1 MHRIFLPLYRFFE
14 DHKALMYTL
23 LVASTLIFAWFA
35 SKLRYEEDI
44 IKLLPRSA
52 TSSELAFTDI
62 GLVDKVFVQLTSR
75 DTLNPVEPAVLGSN
89 LAEFCEILEERDS
102 TTHLIAGCLN
112 SLDMETVFD
121 AMDYAMEHIPSFV
134 DTAWYRSIE
143 QVITPEAIEA
153 QMAENARIIQED
165 ETGDATQMVVMD
177 PLNLRGLVLQ
187 QMAEGGSVMGG
198 FNMDDGY
205 FFSIDKTV
213 ALAFITPSFSS
224 MDTGQ
229 STRFVRMIN
238 KAKKEFEASHPDIRI
253 LVHGNPQGGYSN
265 AGTIKHDL
273 VWTIGLSLLLILFIM
288 IMSFHNLYFVWQ
300 QVVPVIY
307 GALFSLACMYWIKG
321 VMSLMALGI
330 SAIVLG
336 VAISYCLHVL
346 IHYYYVGDVEKMLRD
361 ESTPVFLGVITTVG
375 AFMGLLFTESDLLR
389 DFGLFSTFSLL
400 GNTLFALIFLPHFLR
415 PQQIQ
420 FKRSHGFP
428 LVERINS
435 LPWDRNKWVVGIML
449 VFIAVGIAFSPKV
462 KFDSDLRNLDYDDP
476 DLTESTALYNS
487 KNSDGYVHMYFA
499 AWDESSLDKALEYNK
514 ALFPALDSLSRLGLV
529 KVYSPVTRLLLQST
543 QDQKVRIQS
552 WEQFWNHSRV
562 AELRSNL
569 RHQAQVNDLPS
580 NLFDPFL
587 NLLSAHYEPGNLFES
602 DVIPPGLMSNY
613 VEQQE
618 NGRYMVFTD
627 VAYDQEDQDTVWNP
641 LASLDHIIV
650 LEPFYYCRSMVE
662 IVHDDFST
670 TLMISSIFVLLV
682 LLLSFRN
689 IWIALV
695 AFFPM
700 FVSWYVMQGYMA
712 ILGLEFNLINIV
724 ISTFIYGIGVD
735 YSIFIMEGLLT
746 EARKGEKTMLV
757 YHKVAIFYSA
767 LVLAIVTFS
776 LVFATHPAIHSIGLI
791 TLIGMASTILITY
804 SLQPWVFRLMMKVPF
819 FRRSFRIPEE

>member
-543 QDQKVRIQS
+543 QDQKVRIQR

-569 RHQAQVNDLPS
+569 RQQAQVNDLPA

-613 VEQQE
+613 VEQQD